1 MNALPATV
9 DQYIA
14 SFPADVQAVL
24 HAVRATIR
32 QVAPQAEERISY
44 RMPAVFQNGVVVYF
58 GAFKHHLGLFPPVD
72 DPQVRARVAAYAG
85 PKGNLQFRYDQP
97 IPHVLIAEVVRSR
110 LEANLAKAASARRDK

>member
-14 SFPADVQAVL
+14 SFPADVRAVL

-97 IPHVLIAEVVRSR
+97 IPHGLIAEVVRSR
-110 LEANLAKAASARRDK
+110 LEANLAKDASARRDK